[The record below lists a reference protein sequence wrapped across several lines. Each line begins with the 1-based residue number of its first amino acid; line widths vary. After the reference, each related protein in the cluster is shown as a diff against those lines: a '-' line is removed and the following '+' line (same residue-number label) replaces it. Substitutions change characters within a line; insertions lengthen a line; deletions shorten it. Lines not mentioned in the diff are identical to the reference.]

1 MKGFKKTMAM
11 GLVLLMAL
19 TSILPSFMNSGKVE
33 AANSNVLYKFTRVTS
48 FTAGQTYIF
57 IPDSLGVTVND
68 KDCLMA
74 LPTGTGTLRAKNE
87 TNGASY
93 YVSNYGYHLDIYVT
107 VVEKGTGFDHC
118 PEGAFA
124 NYGTRYFCYAGG
136 VQNLAGKMYTY
147 STATVSDS
155 NLSATLK
162 GNVEER
168 AKTGKVTITK
178 NDVDVA
184 LGINGTPYGVAD
196 YEITDAVLD
205 LQKGDNTISIRYG
218 NTVST
223 VKVKLDASVSKAPTA
238 KSGLI
243 YNGNAQTLIN
253 AGTASGGT
261 MYYAVGGNTAPTSGW
276 STSLPSKAEPGT
288 HNVWYYVKG
297 DADHNDSTPA
307 KVSVSIDKA
316 GISPQVNMNGWTWE
330 QAANSPSVSGNTGNA
345 AVSFTYSTAAGGPFV
360 AERPSIPGT
369 YYVKADIPA
378 TNYYK
383 AGSSVTSFTINKANI
398 TPQVSISG
406 WTYGEE
412 ANEPFI
418 SGNKGNGTVTYSYSS
433 SENGIYVN
441 EAPTNAGNYFVKA
454 EVGATSCY
462 NSASCVTPFTVEK
475 ADIRITA
482 DDKVSTY
489 KTETQELTYTIS
501 GDYIEG
507 DDLGVELFAD
517 VDNKTRV
524 GEYDIEVAWN
534 ENSNYDAEIEN
545 GKYTVTKADMEA
557 SISGFTGVYDG
568 EAHSSLVDVGD
579 TDAIVYYSTSVEL
592 TEDNFKEEGST
603 EVPEFTKAGTTT
615 VYYYIYT
622 GNYDPQPVTGSF
634 TVEIQKA
641 ETTTVVPPVAKPGLV
656 ATEVGQPLITVG
668 DVEGGE
674 IVYAITTENVAP
686 SADAYTK
693 EVPTAT
699 EPGTYYVWY
708 MVLGDENHDNSE
720 PACIEVTVAA
730 VPVIGTVSGRDGGV
744 DTETLKSNNTDTVIQ
759 SGSAC
764 DIIGLT
770 VDEMIDAL
778 AAEDSST
785 KQTLVETAQNSGNLG
800 LVVKNVDATKVSAS
814 VDKTA
819 VLMSVLTGQEMVD
832 ALTGNDNIKLT
843 LQIAQSDY
851 AKIGEHIKN
860 GIKTKAEEKFNG
872 NVVVYYMDVDMF
884 MKRNNEAK
892 EQLTE
897 FGEKNIDIAINLPA
911 KIKDK
916 YLQLVRTHDEKD
928 GTLSV
933 DALSDGDGVDET
945 YTISTNKL
953 CVMGLAYKTSPK
965 ATATAAPAAIV
976 ALAPKTGESNTL
988 VIFMI
993 CLAVLTIA
1001 GVASIEANK
1010 TK

>member
-33 AANSNVLYKFTRVTS
+33 AANSNVLYRFTRVTS

-57 IPDSLGVTVND
+57 IPDSLGVTVSD

-74 LPTGTGTLRAKNE
+74 LPTGTGTLRATSESN
-87 TNGASY
+87 NAST
-93 YVSNYGYHLDIYVT
+93 YVARHGQVLDAYVD
-107 VVEKGTGFDHC
+107 VVEAATGFDYC
-118 PEGAFA
+118 PKGAFA
-124 NYGTRYFCYAGG
+124 NNGTRYYCYASG
-136 VQNLAGKMYTY
+136 VQDLAGKIYTY

-155 NLSATLK
+155 NLTATLK

-184 LGINGTPYGVAD
+184 LGINGNPYAVAD

-205 LQKGDNTISIRYG
+205 LQKGDNTISIKYG

-223 VKVKLDASVSKAPTA
+223 VKVKLDATASKAPTA

-261 MYYAVGGNTAPTSGW
+261 MYYAVGGNSAPTSGW

-297 DADHNDSTPA
+297 DADHNDSAPA

-398 TPQVSISG
+398 TPSVSISG

-412 ANEPFI
+412 ANAPFV
-418 SGNKGNGTVTYSYSS
+418 SGNKGNGTVTYSYST

-475 ADIRITA
+475 AEIRITA
-482 DDKVSTY
+482 DDKSSTY
-489 KTETQELTYTIS
+489 KKDTQELTYTVS

-507 DDLGVELFAD
+507 DDLGVELTAD
-517 VDNKTRV
+517 VDNKTKV
-524 GEYDIEVAWN
+524 GEYEIEVAWN
-534 ENSNYDAEIEN
+534 ENPNYAAEIEN
-545 GKYTVTKADMEA
+545 GKYTITKAEMTT
-557 SISGFTGVYDG
+557 SVSGFSGVYDG
-568 EAHSSLVDVGD
+568 DPHSVIVDVGD
-579 TDAIVYYSTSVEL
+579 TDAVVYYSTKTEL
-592 TEDNFKEEGST
+592 TKDNFKKEGST
-603 EVPEFTKAGTTT
+603 KVPEFTKAGTTT

-622 GNYDPQPVTGSF
+622 GNYEPQPVTGSF
-634 TVEIQKA
+634 TVEIEKA
-641 ETTTVVPPVAKPGLV
+641 ETKTVAAPVAKPGLV

-668 DVEGGE
+668 DVEGGQ

-686 SADAYTK
+686 SADAYTS

-708 MVLGDENHDNSE
+708 MVLGDENHDSTE
-720 PACIEVTVAA
+720 PTCIEVTVAA
-730 VPVIGTVSGRDGGV
+730 VPVIGTVTGRDGGV

-764 DIIGLT
+764 DVIGLT

-778 AAEDSST
+778 ASEDTST
-785 KQTLVETAQNSGNLG
+785 KQALVETAQNSGNLG
-800 LVVKNVDATKVSAS
+800 LTVNNVDATKVSAS
-814 VDKTA
+814 VNKTA
-819 VLMSVLTGQEMVD
+819 VLMAVLTGQEMVD
-832 ALTGNDNIKLT
+832 ALTGNDDIKLT

-851 AKIGEHIKN
+851 AKVGEHVKS
-860 GIKTKAEEKFNG
+860 GVKTKAEEKFNG

-884 MKRNNEAK
+884 MQKNKGAK

-897 FGEKNIDIAINLPA
+897 FGDSNIDITIKLP
-911 KIKDK
+911 KSIKDK

-933 DALSDGDGVDET
+933 DTLKDDDGNDET
-945 YTISTNKL
+945 YTIATNKL
-953 CVMGLAYKTSPK
+953 CIMGLAYKTGEK
-965 ATATAAPAAIV
+965 AVEAAPAAAIV
-976 ALAPKTGESNTL
+976 ALAPKTGERNTI

-993 CLAVLTIA
+993 CMAMLTVA
-1001 GVASIEANK
+1001 GIASIMANK
-1010 TK
+1010 TN